1 MVGES
6 IARVLKIAARDPRR
20 QAAVVQ
26 WGARRHGNDGISGN
40 RGNVVSVTY
49 RF

>member
-6 IARVLKIAARDPRR
+6 IARVLKIAARDLRSG
-20 QAAVVQ
+20 AVVQ
-26 WGARRHGNDGISGN
+26 WGARRHGSDGIYGN